1 MTSIEFHTESEN
13 AYLVDVVNQR
23 IKHYLVKGNLKEKVK
38 WKKYHK
44 LEGTGKLGSPIMI
57 YWTEKKHAVT
67 APVISLKFV
76 K

>member
-13 AYLVDVVNQR
+13 AYLVDVVNLR
-23 IKHYLVKGNLKEKVK
+23 IKHYLVKGNLKEKTK
-38 WKKYHK
+38 WKKYLK

-57 YWTEKKHAVT
+57 HWTDKKVVTT